1 MLRLIL
7 NVIWLVL
14 SGFWLFLAYMAAGI
28 VACLLIVTIPFGI
41 ASFRIGL
48 YALWPFGRDV
58 VREPSSGVP
67 SAIGNVLWI
76 VLFGWWLALGHI
88 TTAIALA
95 ITIIGLPMAWANLKL
110 VPVSLLP
117 LGSRIVD
124 SDRYL
129 PGAAGMPVPA
139 PGRRAVA

>member
-14 SGFWLFLAYMAAGI
+14 SGFWLFLGYMLAGI
-28 VACLLIVTIPFGI
+28 VACLLVVTIPFGI

-58 VREPSSGVP
+58 VRDPRAGAAST
-67 SAIGNVLWI
+67 IGNVLWI
-76 VLFGWWLALGHI
+76 VLFGWWLVLGHI
-88 TTAIALA
+88 GTALA
-95 ITIIGLPMAWANLKL
+95 LAVTIIGLPLAWANLKL
-110 VPVSLLP
+110 IPVSLLP

-124 SDRYL
+124 TDAYV
-129 PGAAGMPVPA
+129 PGSRV
-139 PGRRAVA
+139 AV

>member
-7 NVIWLVL
+7 NVVWLVL
-14 SGFWLFLAYMAAGI
+14 SGFWLFLAYMLAGI
-28 VACLLIVTIPFGI
+28 IACVLVVTIPFGI

-58 VREPSSGVP
+58 VRNPRAGAA

-76 VLFGWWLALGHI
+76 VLFGWWLVLGHI
-88 TTAIALA
+88 ATALA
-95 ITIIGLPMAWANLKL
+95 LAVTIVGLPLAWANLKL
-110 VPVSLLP
+110 IPVSLLP

-124 SDRYL
+124 SDTYL
-129 PGAAGMPVPA
+129 PGPPVL
-139 PGRRAVA
+139 R